1 MALILNDRVRETTA
15 VTGTGSATLLGAV
28 TGYQSFSTIGNGNTT
43 YYTIADQG
51 GPNWEVGLGTYSS
64 GTLAR
69 TTVLSSSNSGS
80 LVNFTAGTKDVFVT
94 QPSEKAVYLDGSGN
108 ITPSSVGPLTVSS
121 LTDSG
126 LTSGRVTYATTGGL
140 LTDSAG
146 FTYSSPTLT
155 LSYSDNAFAS
165 GLQLTNS
172 NAGSSAQSKISLTNS
187 SGNTLALIQNSA
199 AVSSGVAYIGTSS
212 TQALTLGTGY
222 AEYMRIDSS
231 GNVGIG
237 TGSPSYKL
245 DIVGEERITTST
257 NTGGLIVTGAVDNT
271 GLAIASTNTGGGT
284 WKLLSTAGGSGYGQ
298 GSLAFEKDSSLKM
311 LLDSSGNLLVGGT
324 TSRLRLTVRGLD
336 ASAPTLGTASGS
348 ALLCNSASSSEYGM
362 MFGVASSGYGWIQ
375 QQRVDGS
382 ATAYA
387 LALQPSGGYVGIGTS
402 SPSYLLTVNGT
413 TFTTGITISTGG
425 GTNSA
430 NTVNIDTDGAG
441 TARYYSHGGNTTT
454 VGSHSWHLVSS
465 NGSVDTI
472 AMSLSTSGYLG
483 IGYTSP
489 ASKLD
494 IRGTSA
500 TADSTIQ
507 IVGNGVSTLL
517 LGQNSSG
524 GVIRGQG
531 GSSALAFWVGGSG
544 DTGAGQSGSEVGRFD
559 SSGSLLVG
567 ETSNS
572 SASGKLSV
580 NQTSTSTVE
589 GARITSAGQYSC
601 LNLNSTNATFT
612 NTVLGIGSATG
623 SGTGFTLIS
632 AASAAGTVMRV
643 LGNGNLQNTNNS
655 YGAISDIKL
664 KENIVDSSPKLA
676 DLCKVKIRQYNLI
689 NDKEK
694 TKQLGV
700 IAQELETVFPSLIE
714 ETIDRD
720 SEGKDT
726 GATTK
731 SVKYSVFVPMLI
743 KAIQEQQA
751 LITTMQAK
759 LKDAGILGF

>member
-465 NGSVDTI
+465 NGSVDTT
-472 AMSLSTSGYLG
+472 AMSLNYSGNLLVG
-483 IGYTSP
+483 TTDNNANGRGAATRAVIASP
-489 ASKLD
+489 
-494 IRGTSA
+494 
-500 TADSTIQ
+500 
-507 IVGNGVSTLL
+507 
-517 LGQNSSG
+517 SSG
-524 GVIRGQG
+524 G
-531 GSSALAFWVGGSG
+531 G
-544 DTGAGQSGSEVGRFD
+544 DTLG
-559 SSGSLLVG
+559 LLQV
-567 ETSNS
+567 SNS
-572 SASGKLSV
+572 AFNISSLVNTTSGTRYHIGFSDG
-580 NQTSTSTVE
+580 TTWVE
-589 GARITSAGQYSC
+589 RGTI
-601 LNLNSTNATFT
+601 STN
-612 NTVLGIGSATG
+612 
-623 SGTGFTLIS
+623 GTGTS
-632 AASAAGTVMRV
+632 Y
-643 LGNGNLQNTNNS
+643 NTT
-655 YGAISDIKL
+655 SDYRL
-664 KENIVDSSPKLA
+664 KENVAPMSGALA
-676 DLCKVKIRQYNLI
+676 KVAALKPVTYTWKETGTNGEGFIAHELAEICRDAVVGEKDGVKEDGTPQY
-689 NDKEK
+689 
-694 TKQLGV
+694 Q
-700 IAQELETVFPSLIE
+700 Q
-714 ETIDRD
+714 IDT
-720 SEGKDT
+720 SFLV
-726 GATTK
+726 ATLTC
-731 SVKYSVFVPMLI
+731 
-743 KAIQEQQA
+743 AIQEQQA
-751 LITTMQAK
+751 LIESLTTRLTALENK
-759 LKDAGILGF
+759 

>member
-1 MALILNDRVRETTA
+1 M
-15 VTGTGSATLLGAV
+15 
-28 TGYQSFSTIGNGNTT
+28 
-43 YYTIADQG
+43 
-51 GPNWEVGLGTYSS
+51 
-64 GTLAR
+64 
-69 TTVLSSSNSGS
+69 
-80 LVNFTAGTKDVFVT
+80 
-94 QPSEKAVYLDGSGN
+94 
-108 ITPSSVGPLTVSS
+108 
-121 LTDSG
+121 
-126 LTSGRVTYATTGGL
+126 
-140 LTDSAG
+140 
-146 FTYSSPTLT
+146 
-155 LSYSDNAFAS
+155 
-165 GLQLTNS
+165 
-172 NAGSSAQSKISLTNS
+172 
-187 SGNTLALIQNSA
+187 
-199 AVSSGVAYIGTSS
+199 
-212 TQALTLGTGY
+212 
-222 AEYMRIDSS
+222 
-231 GNVGIG
+231 
-237 TGSPSYKL
+237 YK
-245 DIVGEERITTST
+245 R
-257 NTGGLIVTGAVDNT
+257 
-271 GLAIASTNTGGGT
+271 
-284 WKLLSTAGGSGYGQ
+284 Q
-298 GSLAFEKDSSLKM
+298 
-311 LLDSSGNLLVGGT
+311 
-324 TSRLRLTVRGLD
+324 
-336 ASAPTLGTASGS
+336 
-348 ALLCNSASSSEYGM
+348 
-362 MFGVASSGYGWIQ
+362 
-375 QQRVDGS
+375 
-382 ATAYA
+382 
-387 LALQPSGGYVGIGTS
+387 
-402 SPSYLLTVNGT
+402 
-413 TFTTGITISTGG
+413 
-425 GTNSA
+425 
-430 NTVNIDTDGAG
+430 
-441 TARYYSHGGNTTT
+441 ARYYSHGGNTTT